1 MNKKNESAVRQMRAR
16 ASKRRKDQTELICAV
31 TEELSVVKV
40 MTTNHEEELA
50 SLRMYSVALLAK
62 YQKKLDEKNNII
74 AKQQKHS
81 RRIHVLIA
89 KQQKELY
96 EKNELIRAIRKR
108 LCPQPPVREEFS
120 TSDMQSKQER
130 KGVTFRVQTE
140 QLIDGTQVC
149 HEYGKYD
156 ELDYDPGLT
165 EFIAYIQLYD

>member
-1 MNKKNESAVRQMRAR
+1 MRAR

-40 MTTNHEEELA
+40 MTKNHEEELA

-74 AKQQKHS
+74 SKQQKHS

-120 TSDMQSKQER
+120 TSDTPSKQER
-130 KGVTFRVQTE
+130 KGVTFQVQTK
-140 QLIDGTQVC
+140 QLRC
-149 HEYGKYD
+149 EYD
-156 ELDYDPGLT
+156 ELKTGLC
-165 EFIAYIQLYD
+165 EL